1 MIVALE
7 GVLERKSST
16 SITVKAG
23 PISLNLFIP
32 GSTHSKLGRIG
43 EKIALN
49 TFLYL
54 REDLISLYGFA
65 SNDELWIFQKLISV
79 SGIGP
84 KMALSLLSSLTTEQL
99 VSAITSG
106 NTDTLTQAPGVGKKI
121 AGRIVLELKTKLEKD
136 WGGDIVPSVIQ
147 EESDVITALTTL
159 GYSLKEATQAVSSL
173 ANIKDYNIE
182 EKVKLALQQLA
193 KK

>member
-7 GVLERKSST
+7 GILERKGSD

-23 PISLNLFIP
+23 PISLNVYIP
-32 GSTHSKLGRIG
+32 VSTLNKIGRIG
-43 EKIALN
+43 EKVNLN
-49 TFLYL
+49 TYLFL
-54 REDLISLYGFA
+54 REDIVSLYGFA
-65 SNDELWIFQKLISV
+65 AADELWIFQKLISV

-84 KMALSLLSSLTTEQL
+84 KMALSLLSSLSTEQL
-99 VSAITSG
+99 VSAITSS
-106 NTDTLTQAPGVGKKI
+106 NADALTQAPGVGKKI

-136 WGGDIVPSVIQ
+136 WGGEIVPSLIQ
-147 EESDVITALTTL
+147 EEADVVAALTTL
-159 GYSLKEATQAVSSL
+159 GYSLKEATQAVSCL
-173 ANIKDYNIE
+173 IDIKGYSIE